1 MATVG
6 LEEDMEKQ
14 RKTQNVRKARPKRLP
29 KKSWIDEAWEHQERI
44 LAAHGGKLF
53 PDSTPDIRAM
63 REGRV
68 R

>member
-1 MATVG
+1 
-6 LEEDMEKQ
+6 MEQQ
-14 RKTQNVRKARPKRLP
+14 RKVQRVRKARPKRLP

-53 PDSTPDIRAM
+53 PDSASDIRDL
-63 REGRV
+63 REGRN